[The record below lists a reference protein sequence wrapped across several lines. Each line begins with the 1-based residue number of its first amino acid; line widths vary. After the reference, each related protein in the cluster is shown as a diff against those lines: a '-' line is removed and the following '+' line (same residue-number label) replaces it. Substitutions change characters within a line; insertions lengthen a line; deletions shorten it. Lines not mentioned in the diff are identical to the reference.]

1 MSDMPFFAPPIR
13 LFALFI
19 SAIVA
24 RATDIPDFYG
34 SEVERFSRNLRSARV
49 EERIAGVRGI
59 SGIKHWESEPY
70 IREQLSTSHP
80 TLKREAILALAR
92 IGTSESIPALRPLLN
107 SADWEIR
114 CEAALAIAALERSSL
129 NNSNAQER
137 AANERSIPTLA
148 RQRTD
153 AAAWALGRI
162 GGPQAETALLKFPKT
177 IAVLLN
183 LDRLHSTNCAPFLPT
198 LIHSF
203 GLVTYRAHPDD
214 IHFPDAQPIQKV
226 SANLIL
232 RSGLAS
238 LLIEGTLRDLEKTSQ
253 PPISH
258 STPLELPPIIAQPIA
273 AMAEE
278 LKPGFVR
285 GDGETASQPIAA
297 VYHVADDP
305 TLASRLRPLLRHP
318 AIVPRIYVAMLLG
331 KLKAAD
337 ALPDLLKL
345 IHEPYAFSDSTAL
358 ASGKHFE
365 HSQTIR
371 WRGYICMAVGKLGT
385 DEARAALERLA
396 LDPTQPRDVRYG
408 AVIGLGFIGSPLS
421 KPALQRVAISDAIW
435 MVRQEAE
442 ILLKGGGDS

>member
-1 MSDMPFFAPPIR
+1 MPFFATPFR

-19 SAIVA
+19 AAIAA
-24 RATDIPDFYG
+24 RATDIPDFYS
-34 SEVERFSRNLRSARV
+34 SEVERFSRKLRSARV
-49 EERIAGVRGI
+49 EERIAAVRGI
-59 SGIKHWESEPY
+59 SGIKHWESEPN
-70 IREQLSTSHP
+70 IREQLSTSDP
-80 TLKREAILALAR
+80 TLKREALLALSR

-107 SADWEIR
+107 SDDWEIR
-114 CEAALAIAALERSSL
+114 REAALAIVALERSNL
-129 NNSNAQER
+129 NNALER
-137 AANERSIPTLA
+137 VADARSIPTLA
-148 RQRTD
+148 RQPSD

-162 GGPQAETALLKFPKT
+162 GGPEAEKALLKFPKT
-177 IAVLLN
+177 LPVLLN
-183 LDRLHSTNCAPFLPT
+183 LDRLHSTNCAPFLPK

-232 RSGLAS
+232 RSGLAP
-238 LLIEGTLRDLEKTSQ
+238 LLIEATLRELEKTCH
-253 PPISH
+253 PIAH
-258 STPLELPPIIAQPIA
+258 STALELPAIIAQPIA

-285 GDGETASQPIAA
+285 GDGETSSQPIAA
-297 VYHVADDP
+297 LYYLADDP
-305 TLASRLRPLLRHP
+305 TLAPRLRPLLRHP
-318 AIVPRIYVAMLLG
+318 AIVPRVYVAMLLG
-331 KLKAAD
+331 KLKATD

-345 IHEPYAFSDSTAL
+345 IHEPYPFSDSTAL

-385 DEARAALERLA
+385 DEARTALEQLA
-396 LDPTQPRDVRYG
+396 LDPAQPRDVRYG
-408 AVIGLGFIGSPLS
+408 AVVGLGFIGSPLS
-421 KPALQRVAISDAIW
+421 KLALQRVASSDAIW

-442 ILLKGGGDS
+442 VLLNGGSDS